1 MPDQARG
8 QSAKYASLRLTERTD
23 EVWENSQ
30 AAKSLE
36 RMRANP
42 RVKYIVIVVP
52 EDACPACQNLTGT
65 YPKDKVPL
73 LPIEACSHP
82 LGCRSYY
89 LPYLDEIFP

>member
-1 MPDQARG
+1 MSSQKSDQDA
-8 QSAKYASLRLTERTD
+8 QKPTVKLTDRTED
-23 EVWENSQ
+23 VWETSE

-42 RVKYIVIVVP
+42 RIKYIVVCVP

-65 YPKDKVPL
+65 YPKDQVPR
-73 LPIEACSHP
+73 LPYTECSHP

-89 LPYLDEIFP
+89 VPYLDEIFP

>member
-1 MPDQARG
+1 MSSQKSDQDA
-8 QSAKYASLRLTERTD
+8 QKPTVKLTDRTED
-23 EVWENSQ
+23 VWETSE

-42 RVKYIVIVVP
+42 RIKYIVVCVP

-65 YPKDKVPL
+65 YPKDQVPR
-73 LPIEACSHP
+73 LPYAECSHP

-89 LPYLDEIFP
+89 VPYLDEIFP

>member
-1 MPDQARG
+1 MPDQKPG
-8 QSAKYASLRLTERTD
+8 QSTEKPSSRLTDRTED
-23 EVWENSQ
+23 IWETSE

-42 RVKYIVIVVP
+42 RIIYIVVCVP

-65 YPKDKVPL
+65 YPKDQVPR
-73 LPIEACSHP
+73 LPYEECSHP

-89 LPYLDEIFP
+89 VPYLDEIFP

>member
-1 MPDQARG
+1 MSAQKTDQTAND
-8 QSAKYASLRLTERTD
+8 QPVKLTDRNEA
-23 EVWENSQ
+23 VWENSE

-42 RVKYIVIVVP
+42 RIKYVVVCVP

-65 YPKDKVPL
+65 YPKDEVPR
-73 LPIEACSHP
+73 LPYEQCSHP

-89 LPYLDEIFP
+89 IPYLDEIFP